1 MPEKEKEVSKED
13 GEMKKRVDRACDVL
27 SIYGLDKERNSCRL
41 EMKTLGFC
49 STLGKKK
56 FGKCV
61 YESAVLT
68 RKKIEEL
75 KKKWAS
81 ELANP
86 VTEETVNRLLDELK
100 FATIGDTTLAELKED
115 VVRTCATVAKTV
127 RDLLVCIDESQRIV
141 WGLSSEF

>member
-1 MPEKEKEVSKED
+1 MLEKEVPKE
-13 GEMKKRVDRACDVL
+13 EMERRVERACNVL

-41 EMKTLGFC
+41 EMKTLEFC
-49 STLGKKK
+49 SGLGKK
-56 FGKCV
+56 FSKCV

-86 VTEETVNRLLDELK
+86 ATEETVNRLLDELK

>member
-1 MPEKEKEVSKED
+1 MPAKED
-13 GEMKKRVDRACDVL
+13 GEIMKKRVDRACDVL

-41 EMKTLGFC
+41 EMKTLEFC
-49 STLGKKK
+49 STLGKK

-61 YESAVLT
+61 HESAVLT

-100 FATIGDTTLAELKED
+100 FATIGDTTLAELKDD

>member
-1 MPEKEKEVSKED
+1 MPEKEVPKE
-13 GEMKKRVDRACDVL
+13 EMERRVERACNVL

-41 EMKTLGFC
+41 EMKTLEFC
-49 STLGKKK
+49 SGLGKK
-56 FGKCV
+56 FNKCV

-86 VTEETVNRLLDELK
+86 LTEETVNRLLDELK